1 MKNIKLL
8 LILAL
13 ALMTSINISIAQETT
28 EEEAATFSFSGSVDT
43 YFRQN
48 ITAPNKPVDGAAPG
62 SSFANTPGFALGM
75 VNLIATGEKGNVGFT
90 ADLGFGPKGAD
101 AVFLSTGSS
110 SIVNQLYAYWNVSDK
125 VTLTMGNFNTFLGYE
140 VISPTANFNYST
152 SYMFSNG
159 PFSHTGLK
167 ADIALTDNFS
177 AMLGI
182 MNPTDYTDFNP
193 FGTYSL
199 GAQLGYSNDAG
210 SAYLNF
216 VYGDQ
221 DGTLNERTASMDDVS
236 SGATFQV
243 DLTTGWDVSD
253 QFYVGFN
260 GTYNTT
266 SPGEFFDGNIQD
278 MDGDA
283 GGFLGS
289 ALYLQY
295 GVSDA
300 VALGIRGEYFQT
312 YVGDATADITAITL
326 TSQIGV
332 GPLTLIPEVRF
343 DTSSEDIFIDTDYMP
358 TSSLA
363 SFVLAAVYGF

>member
-1 MKNIKLL
+1 MKNIKLSFIL
-8 LILAL
+8 LLAL
-13 ALMTSINISIAQETT
+13 TTSVNVSFAQEEAT
-28 EEEAATFSFSGSVDT
+28 EEATFSFSGSVDT

-48 ITAPNKPVDGAAPG
+48 INAPNKPVDGAAPG

-75 VNLIATGEKGNVGFT
+75 VNLIATGEKGDVGFT
-90 ADLGFGPKGAD
+90 ADLGFGPKGAG
-101 AVFLSTGSS
+101 AVFLSEGSS
-110 SIVNQLYAYWNVSDK
+110 SIVNQLFVYWNVSDK
-125 VTLTMGNFNTFLGYE
+125 VTLTIGNFNTFLGYE

-182 MNPTDYTDFNP
+182 LNPTDYTELNP

-216 VYGDQ
+216 IYGDQ
-221 DGTLNERTASMDDVS
+221 DGTLNDRTATMGDAS

-253 QFYVGFN
+253 AFFVGVN

-266 SPGEFFDGNIQD
+266 SAGEYFDGDVQE

-283 GGFLGS
+283 AGFLGS

-295 GVSDA
+295 AASEKVGLGV
-300 VALGIRGEYFQT
+300 RGEYFQT
-312 YVGDATADITAITL
+312 YVGDVTANITAITL
-326 TSQIGV
+326 SGNIGL
-332 GPLTLIPEVRF
+332 GPLTLIPEIRF
-343 DTSSEDIFIDTDYMP
+343 DTASEDIFIDTDYKP

>member
-1 MKNIKLL
+1 MQNIKLL
-8 LILAL
+8 LILLL
-13 ALMTSINISIAQETT
+13 ALTTSVNISFAQET
-28 EEEAATFSFSGSVDT
+28 EEATFSFSGSVDT

-62 SSFANTPGFALGM
+62 SSFVNTPGFALGM
-75 VNLIATGEKGNVGFT
+75 VNLIASGEKGKVGFT

-101 AVFLSTGSS
+101 AVFLSEGNS
-110 SIVNQLYAYWNVSDK
+110 SIVNQLFVYWNVSDK

-167 ADIALTDNFS
+167 ADFALSDNFS

-182 MNPTDYTDFNP
+182 LNPTDYTELNP

-199 GAQLGYSNDAG
+199 GAQLGYSNDVG
-210 SAYLNF
+210 NAYLNF
-216 VYGDQ
+216 IYGDQ
-221 DGTLNERTASMDDVS
+221 DGALNDRTASMGEAS

-243 DLTTGWDVSD
+243 DLTTGWDLSNAFFAGV
-253 QFYVGFN
+253 N
-260 GTYNTT
+260 ATYNTT
-266 SPGEFFDGNIQD
+266 SPGEFFDGSVQD

-283 GGFLGS
+283 SGFLGG

-295 GVSDA
+295 SVSE
-300 VALGIRGEYFQT
+300 VAAIGIRGEYFEA
-312 YVGDATADITAITL
+312 YLGDANADITAITL
-326 TSQIGV
+326 SGNIGV
-332 GPLTLIPEVRF
+332 GPLTLIPEIRF
-343 DTSSEDIFIDTDYMP
+343 DTSSEDIFIDTDYVP
-358 TSSLA
+358 ASSLA
-363 SFVLAAVYGF
+363 SFVLGMVYGF